1 MFLVLLTIAKIR
13 PEVYRILNAFEVKKK
28 KKKFFLP
35 QFPPQYMGII
45 IIESTTRG
53 YEDRIHLNL

>member
-1 MFLVLLTIAKIR
+1 MIKNIDFQPSNSSSASDPMYDLKFL
-13 PEVYRILNAFEVKKK
+13 
-28 KKKFFLP
+28 KFFLP